1 MEELKKL
8 IVMTKDILDN
18 QGELILA
25 DMYEYD
31 YPLNTYG
38 LIISHATLHHGKK
51 KNVLTLLNKIYD
63 ALVKKGKI
71 FISLPNEHC
80 QKNWAMMAEH
90 ETLEDGTC
98 IPLIGP
104 EKGLP
109 HSFYSKEE
117 IDKIFSIYSRI
128 ESDLDERGR
137 WIITGEK

>member
-51 KNVLTLLNKIYD
+51 KNVLT
-63 ALVKKGKI
+63 
-71 FISLPNEHC
+71 F
-80 QKNWAMMAEH
+80 
-90 ETLEDGTC
+90 
-98 IPLIGP
+98 
-104 EKGLP
+104 
-109 HSFYSKEE
+109 
-117 IDKIFSIYSRI
+117 
-128 ESDLDERGR
+128 
-137 WIITGEK
+137 